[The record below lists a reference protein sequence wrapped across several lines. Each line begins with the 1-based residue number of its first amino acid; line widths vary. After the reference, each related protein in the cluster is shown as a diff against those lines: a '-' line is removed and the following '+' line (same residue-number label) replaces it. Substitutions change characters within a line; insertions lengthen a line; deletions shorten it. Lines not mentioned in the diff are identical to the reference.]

1 MSDLEYIK
9 VDLNFREPLID
20 RRINGTSWMVKMK
33 IGDYL
38 KMIDLE
44 GNIYQ
49 RTLQSLSFYQK
60 LIQDLLN
67 DTTMP
72 PISVVYPEESINF
85 DKGLDKRKKFIIL
98 DGLQRTNCIIQC
110 KRLIEEGRSE
120 GEFKMLEK
128 FENKYIYVEIW
139 EKLELRNI
147 LYKMVVLNTGQKK
160 MDYDHQLDILSSSI
174 KTTLDEMGI
183 KYYSSKEKKDFK
195 GDNEIFPLSLIT
207 SGLVSFI
214 NKAPIRN
221 KKNAA
226 EFLFN
231 NFNLDIEAGDSETTL
246 KLINSEDTY
255 KYMEWVLI
263 KFNRMLCEKYGD
275 DNPLIR
281 YDVFMVSLFA
291 SLGFCYDRKPE
302 LLEKKIKI
310 LENLFETSED
320 PLKMKQFDTI
330 YKTFKTGIGDKRRKF
345 TFGSLRRYF
354 MDSILDDEFRWE
366 KEYAEL

>member
-1 MSDLEYIK
+1 MNNLEYIK
-9 VDLNFREPLID
+9 VNFNFTEPLID
-20 RRINGTSWMVKMK
+20 RRINGRSWMAKMT

-38 KMIDLE
+38 KMIDLD

-49 RTLQSLSFYQK
+49 RSLQSLSFYQK

-72 PISVVYPEESINF
+72 PISVVYPDESIDF
-85 DKGLDKRKKFIIL
+85 EKGLDKRKQFIIL

-110 KRLIEEGRSE
+110 KRLIEEGKSK
-120 GEFKMLEK
+120 GVFKTVEE
-128 FENKYIYVEIW
+128 FENKYIYIEIW

-174 KTTLDEMGI
+174 KTTLDEMDI
-183 KYYSSKEKKDFK
+183 NYYCSKEKDDFK
-195 GDNEIFPLSLIT
+195 GNNEVFSLSLIT

-214 NKAPIRN
+214 NKSPIRN

-231 NFNLDIEAGDSETTL
+231 NFNLDIEAGDTETTL

-263 KFNRMLCEKYGD
+263 KFNKMLDEKYGIE
-275 DNPLIR
+275 NPLKR

-302 LLEKKIKI
+302 LLKKKIVI
-310 LENLFETSED
+310 LEKLFEMSED
-320 PLKMKQFDTI
+320 PLKMKQFEAI

-354 MDSILDDEFRWE
+354 MDDILDDEFRWE